1 MLLIIP
7 KVFNI
12 SCTINIGRWHILIID
27 SAISA
32 DEAGRSSVADLMS
45 KLSSNENGLSNQEA
59 EARGQKYGPNEIL
72 EEKINPF
79 IKFLGYF
86 WGTIPWMIETA
97 AILSAILSRWDD
109 FAIIFL
115 LLLMNGVVGFW
126 QERKA
131 DNAIELLKKRLAPMA
146 RVQRDGL
153 WKGVPSRELVPGD
166 LVRIRLGEIVP
177 ADIKLIEGDFLQVD
191 ESSLTGESL
200 PVEKK
205 VSEVAFSGSIVRQ
218 GEMTA
223 LVFAT
228 GMNTYFGRTA
238 KLVELAKTQSHFQKA
253 VVKIGDYLI
262 ILAAV
267 LVTIIFIVATQRHES
282 FLQTLQFALVLVVAA
297 IPAALPAVLSVTMAV
312 GAMELAKKEA
322 IVSRLTAIEEMA
334 GVDVLCSD
342 KTGTITQNAI
352 TVAEVVPFEGFS
364 QKDVLLFGAL
374 ASREEDGDLIDV
386 AIIKKSK
393 EVQVETASYKL
404 GKFKPFDPVSKRTLA
419 EIEGPQGSFGAA
431 KGAPQAILSLA
442 ANSTAGASVDQSVK
456 AFASKGY
463 RALGVAST
471 DSNGA
476 WHYAGLIALQDPP
489 REDSAET
496 INTAQSLGVRIKMV
510 TGDHVDIAKEIAQMV
525 GLGTNI
531 RPPSDFIDKSDEDA
545 TDIIEKADGFAQ
557 VFPEHKF
564 KIVELLQAR
573 GHIVGMTGDGVND
586 APALKKADAGI
597 AVSGA
602 TDAAK
607 SAAAIVLTRKG
618 LSVIID
624 AIKESRKI
632 FRRMNSYAIYRIA
645 ETIRVLFF
653 ITLSIIIFNF
663 YPVTAIMIVLLA
675 LLNDFAIMSIAY
687 DRAEYALKPSRW
699 DMTNV
704 LGMATFLG
712 LVGTVASFILFF
724 IGVNV
729 LHLSKD
735 VLQSMMYLKLSVAG
749 HFLIFITRTK
759 GHFWSYR
766 PSNILL
772 VAVFGTQIV
781 ATIIAVYGLLIPAI
795 GWSLALFVWVYSMT
809 SFVLTDL
816 AKVFL
821 FKRFEREV
829 IMLKKEAMA
838 IGDDDKKIS

>member
-1 MLLIIP
+1 LD
-7 KVFNI
+7 
-12 SCTINIGRWHILIID
+12 ID
-27 SAISA
+27 SLVSA
-32 DEAGRSSVADLMS
+32 DEARKAYVADLMNR
-45 KLSSNENGLSNQEA
+45 LSSSESGLSTSEA
-59 EARGQKYGPNEIL
+59 EARLLQFGPNEIL
-72 EEKINPF
+72 EKKINPLV
-79 IKFLGYF
+79 KFLGYF
-86 WGTIPWMIETA
+86 WGTIPWMIEVA
-97 AILSAILSRWDD
+97 AILSAILNRWDD
-109 FAIIFL
+109 FAVIFL

-126 QERKA
+126 QEHKA
-131 DNAIELLKKRLAPMA
+131 DNAIELLKERLAPAA
-146 RVQRDGL
+146 RVQRDGQ
-153 WKGVPSRELVPGD
+153 WKGLPSRELVPGD

-228 GMNTYFGRTA
+228 GMNTYFGHTA
-238 KLVELAKTQSHFQKA
+238 KLVESAKTQSHFQKA

-262 ILAAV
+262 ILALV
-267 LVTIIFIVATQRHES
+267 LVTLVIIVATLRHES
-282 FLQTLQFALVLVVAA
+282 LLQTLQFALVLVVAA

-322 IVSRLTAIEEMA
+322 IVSKLAAIEEMA

-352 TVAEVVPFEGFS
+352 KVAEVVPFEGFTE
-364 QKDVLLFGAL
+364 KDVLLLGTL
-374 ASREEDGDLIDV
+374 ASREEDGDLIDI
-386 AIIKKSK
+386 AIIKKNK
-393 EVQVETASYKL
+393 EEQVTPGSYKL
-404 GKFKPFDPVSKRTLA
+404 GKFKPFDPVSKRTEA
-419 EIEGPQGSFGAA
+419 EIEGPQGSFKTA
-431 KGAPQAILSLA
+431 KGAPQAILSLV
-442 ANSTAGASVDQSVK
+442 ANSTAGSSVYQTVET
-456 AFASKGY
+456 FASKGY

-471 DSNGA
+471 DSKGA
-476 WHYAGLIALQDPP
+476 WRYVGLIALQDPP

-496 INTAQSLGVRIKMV
+496 IKTAQSLGIRIKMV
-510 TGDHVDIAKEIAQMV
+510 TGDQVAITKEIARKV

-531 RPPSDFIDKSDEDA
+531 RPASDFIDKPDEEA
-545 TDIIEKADGFAQ
+545 TDNIEKADGFAQ

-607 SAAAIVLTRKG
+607 SAAAIVLTRPG

-645 ETIRVLFF
+645 ETIRVLLF
-653 ITLSIIIFNF
+653 ITLSIVVFNF
-663 YPVTAIMIVLLA
+663 YPMTAIMIVLLA
-675 LLNDFAIMSIAY
+675 LLNDFAIISIAY

-699 DMTNV
+699 DMTTV
-704 LGMATFLG
+704 LDMATFLG
-712 LVGTVASFILFF
+712 LVGTIASFMLFF
-724 IGVNV
+724 IGVNIF
-729 LHLSKD
+729 HLSRD

-772 VAVFGTQIV
+772 AAVFGTQIV
-781 ATIIAVYGLLIPAI
+781 ATIIAVYGLLIPPI
-795 GWSLALFVWVYSMT
+795 GWRLGLFVWAYAMA

-829 IMLKKEAMA
+829 KILEKELVV
-838 IGDDDKKIS
+838 IGKEGGKISDMDYFE

>member
-1 MLLIIP
+1 LGSDSII
-7 KVFNI
+7 
-12 SCTINIGRWHILIID
+12 G
-27 SAISA
+27 A
-32 DEAGRSSVADLMS
+32 DEARNASVADLMNN
-45 KLSSNENGLSNQEA
+45 LSSNQSGLSTSEA
-59 EARGQKYGPNEIL
+59 EARLQQYGPNEIL
-72 EEKINPF
+72 EKKINPF

-86 WGTIPWMIETA
+86 WGTIPWMIEAA
-97 AILSAILSRWDD
+97 AILSAVLSRWDD

-126 QERKA
+126 QEHKA
-131 DNAIELLKKRLAPMA
+131 DNAIELLKDRLAPTA
-146 RVQRDGL
+146 RVQRDGQ
-153 WKGVPSRELVPGD
+153 WKGLPSRELVPGD
-166 LVRIRLGEIVP
+166 LVKIRLGEIVP

-205 VSEVAFSGSIVRQ
+205 ISEVAFSGSIVRQ

-228 GMNTYFGRTA
+228 GMSTYFGRTA

-262 ILAAV
+262 VLALV
-267 LVTIIFIVATQRHES
+267 LVTLIFIVATLRHES

-322 IVSRLTAIEEMA
+322 IVSRLAAIEEMA

-352 TVAEVVPFEGFS
+352 TVAEVVPFEGFTE
-364 QKDVLLFGAL
+364 KDVLLFGAL
-374 ASREEDGDLIDV
+374 ASREEDGDLIDI

-393 EVQVETASYKL
+393 KEQVETARYKL
-404 GKFKPFDPVSKRTLA
+404 GKFKPFDPVSKRTVA
-419 EIEGPQGSFGAA
+419 EIEDPQGSFRAA

-442 ANSTAGASVDQSVK
+442 ALTAGTSVDREVET
-456 AFASKGY
+456 FASKGY
-463 RALGVAST
+463 RAMGVAGT
-471 DSNGA
+471 DSEGA
-476 WHYAGLIALQDPP
+476 WHYMGLIALQDPP

-496 INTAQSLGVRIKMV
+496 IKTAQSLGVRIKMI
-510 TGDHVDIAKEIAQMV
+510 TGDHVAIAKEIAKMV

-531 RPPSDFIDKSDEDA
+531 IPATDFIDKPDEEA
-545 TDIIEKADGFAQ
+545 TDIIEKSDGFAQ

-618 LSVIID
+618 LSVVID

-632 FRRMNSYAIYRIA
+632 F
-645 ETIRVLFF
+645 
-653 ITLSIIIFNF
+653 
-663 YPVTAIMIVLLA
+663 
-675 LLNDFAIMSIAY
+675 
-687 DRAEYALKPSRW
+687 
-699 DMTNV
+699 
-704 LGMATFLG
+704 
-712 LVGTVASFILFF
+712 
-724 IGVNV
+724 
-729 LHLSKD
+729 
-735 VLQSMMYLKLSVAG
+735 
-749 HFLIFITRTK
+749 
-759 GHFWSYR
+759 
-766 PSNILL
+766 
-772 VAVFGTQIV
+772 
-781 ATIIAVYGLLIPAI
+781 
-795 GWSLALFVWVYSMT
+795 
-809 SFVLTDL
+809 
-816 AKVFL
+816 
-821 FKRFEREV
+821 
-829 IMLKKEAMA
+829 
-838 IGDDDKKIS
+838 

>member
-1 MLLIIP
+1 M
-7 KVFNI
+7 
-12 SCTINIGRWHILIID
+12 D
-27 SAISA
+27 SIISA
-32 DEAGRSSVADLMS
+32 DEARKTSVADLMNS
-45 KLSSNENGLSNQEA
+45 LSSSGSGLTTSEA
-59 EARGQKYGPNEIL
+59 KARLQQYGTNEIIDK
-72 EEKINPF
+72 KINPF

-86 WGTIPWMIETA
+86 WGTIPWMIEAA

-126 QERKA
+126 QEHKA
-131 DNAIELLKKRLAPMA
+131 DNAIELLKKRLAPTA
-146 RVQRDGL
+146 RVQREGQ
-153 WKGVPSRELVPGD
+153 WKDLPSGELVPGD
-166 LVRIRLGEIVP
+166 LVRIRLGEIIP
-177 ADIKLIEGDFLQVD
+177 ADLKLIDGDFIQVD

-205 VSEVAFSGSIVRQ
+205 VSEVAYSGSIVRQ

-238 KLVELAKTQSHFQKA
+238 KLVESAKTQSHFQKA

-262 ILAAV
+262 ILATV
-267 LVTIIFIVATQRHES
+267 LVILIFIVATLRQES
-282 FLQTLQFALVLVVAA
+282 FLQTLQFALVLIVAA

-312 GAMELAKKEA
+312 GAMQLAKKEA
-322 IVSRLTAIEEMA
+322 IVSRLAAIEEMA

-352 TVAEVVPFEGFS
+352 TVAEVVPFEGFTE
-364 QKDVLLFGAL
+364 KDVLLFGTL
-374 ASREEDGDLIDV
+374 ASREEDSDLIDM
-386 AIIKKSK
+386 AIIKRSK
-393 EVQVETASYKL
+393 EERFDHDSYKL
-404 GKFKPFDPVSKRTLA
+404 GKFKPFDPVSKRTQA
-419 EIEGPQGSFGAA
+419 EIEGSQGKFETA
-431 KGAPQAILSLA
+431 KGAPQAILSLVA
-442 ANSTAGASVDQSVK
+442 DRSVSSFVDQNVER
-456 AFASKGY
+456 FASKGY

-471 DSNGA
+471 NTSGV
-476 WHYAGLIALQDPP
+476 WRYAGLIALQDPP

-496 INTAQSLGVRIKMV
+496 VRTASSLGVSMKMV
-510 TGDHVDIAKEIAQMV
+510 TGDHVAIAREIARMV

-531 RPPSDFIDKSDEDA
+531 RPASDFIDKPDEEA

-557 VFPEHKF
+557 VFPEHKY

-597 AVSGA
+597 AVAGA

-607 SAAAIVLTRKG
+607 SAAAIVLTRPG

-699 DMTNV
+699 DMTTV

-712 LVGTVASFILFF
+712 LVGTIASFALFF
-724 IGVNV
+724 IGVNI
-729 LHLSKD
+729 LHLSID

-772 VAVFGTQIV
+772 AAVLGTQIV
-781 ATIIAVYGLLIPAI
+781 ATIIAVYGLLIPPI
-795 GWSLALFVWVYSMT
+795 GWRLALFVWAYAMAA
-809 SFVLTDL
+809 FVLTDL

-821 FKRFEREV
+821 FKRFEREAEILVKDVTV
-829 IMLKKEAMA
+829 IEKD
-838 IGDDDKKIS
+838 IRGF

>member
-1 MLLIIP
+1 MDTSL
-7 KVFNI
+7 
-12 SCTINIGRWHILIID
+12 T
-27 SAISA
+27 ISA
-32 DEAGRSSVADLMS
+32 DEAKSAPAADLMA
-45 KLSSNENGLSNQEA
+45 KLFSSRNGLSSSDAIE
-59 EARGQKYGPNEIL
+59 RLQKYGPNEIA
-72 EEKINPF
+72 EKKANPL

-115 LLLMNGVVGFW
+115 LLLMNAVVGFW
-126 QERKA
+126 QEHKA
-131 DNAIELLKKRLAPMA
+131 DNAIELLKERLAPTA
-146 RVQRDGL
+146 RVLRDGQ
-153 WKGVPSRELVPGD
+153 WKGVPSRELVLGD
-166 LVRIRLGEIVP
+166 LVRVRLGEIVP

-200 PVEKK
+200 PVDKK
-205 VSEVAFSGSIVRQ
+205 VSDVAFSGSIVRQ

-238 KLVELAKTQSHFQKA
+238 KLVELAKSPSHFQKA

-262 ILAAV
+262 ILAVA
-267 LVTIIFIVATQRHES
+267 LVTLIFFVATLRHES
-282 FLQTLQFALVLVVAA
+282 LLQTLQFALVLVVAA

-312 GAMELAKKEA
+312 GAMQLAKKEA
-322 IVSRLTAIEEMA
+322 IVSRLAAIEEMA

-352 TVAEVVPFEGFS
+352 TVAEVVPFEGFTE
-364 QKDVLLFGAL
+364 KDVLLFGTL
-374 ASREEDGDLIDV
+374 ASRDEDGDLIDI

-393 EVQVETASYKL
+393 EERVEPGSYKL
-404 GKFKPFDPVSKRTLA
+404 GKFKPFDPVSKRTEA
-419 EIEGPQGSFGAA
+419 EIEGPQGGFKTA
-431 KGAPQAILSLA
+431 KGAPQAIFSLA
-442 ANSTAGASVDQSVK
+442 ATSTPRALVDQSVDT
-456 AFASKGY
+456 FATKGY

-471 DSNGA
+471 DSKGA
-476 WHYAGLIALQDPP
+476 WRYAGLIALQDPP

-496 INTAQSLGVRIKMV
+496 IKTAQSLGVRIKMI
-510 TGDHVDIAKEIAQMV
+510 TGDHVAIAKEIARMV

-531 RPPSDFIDKSDEDA
+531 GPASDFIDKPDEEA

-607 SAAAIVLTRKG
+607 SAAAIVLTRPG

-632 FRRMNSYAIYRIA
+632 FQRMNSYATYRIA

-687 DRAEYALKPSRW
+687 DRAEYAPKPSRW
-699 DMTNV
+699 DMTSV

-712 LVGTVASFILFF
+712 LVGTVSSFLFLS
-724 IGVNV
+724 IGIDI
-729 LHLSKD
+729 LHLSLD
-735 VLQSMMYLKLSVAG
+735 MLQSMMYLKLSVAG

-772 VAVFGTQIV
+772 AAVLGTQTV
-781 ATIIAVYGLLIPAI
+781 ATIIAVYGLLIPPI
-795 GWSLALFVWVYSMT
+795 GWKLALFVWAYAMA
-809 SFVLTDL
+809 SFVLTDF

-821 FKRFEREV
+821 FKRFKREV
-829 IMLKKEAMA
+829 EIVEEEAVV
-838 IGDDDKKIS
+838 IEKDVGKI

>member
-1 MLLIIP
+1 MNPI
-7 KVFNI
+7 
-12 SCTINIGRWHILIID
+12 
-27 SAISA
+27 ISA
-32 DEAGRSSVADLMS
+32 DEAKKKSVADLMER
-45 KLSSNENGLSNQEA
+45 LTSSGMGLSTSVA
-59 EARGQKYGPNEIL
+59 EARLQQYGPNEITD
-72 EEKINPF
+72 KKANPL

-86 WGTIPWMIETA
+86 WGTIPWMIEAA

-126 QERKA
+126 QEHKA
-131 DNAIELLKKRLAPMA
+131 DNAIELLKERLAPSA
-146 RVQRDGL
+146 RVLRDGK
-153 WKGVPSRELVPGD
+153 WNAIPSSRLVPGD
-166 LVRIRLGEIVP
+166 IVRIRLGEIVP
-177 ADIKLIEGDFLQVD
+177 ADLKLIEGDFLQVD

-200 PVEKK
+200 PVDKK
-205 VSEVAFSGSIVRQ
+205 ISDVAFSGSIVRQ

-262 ILAAV
+262 ILAIV
-267 LVTIIFIVATQRHES
+267 LVTLVFIVATLRHES
-282 FLQTLQFALVLVVAA
+282 LLQTLQFALVLVVAA

-312 GAMELAKKEA
+312 GAMQLAKKEA
-322 IVSRLTAIEEMA
+322 IVSRLAAIEEMA

-352 TVAEVVPFEGFS
+352 TVAEVVPFEGFTE
-364 QKDVLLFGAL
+364 KDVLLFGTL
-374 ASREEDGDLIDV
+374 ASREENGDLIDI

-393 EVQVETASYKL
+393 EEQVEPGSYKL
-404 GKFKPFDPVSKRTLA
+404 GKFQPFDPVSKMTQA
-419 EIEGPQGSFGAA
+419 EIEGPQGSFRAA
-431 KGAPQAILSLA
+431 KGAPQAILSLL
-442 ANSTAGASVDQSVK
+442 ANSTASSLIDQKVET
-456 AFASKGY
+456 FASKGY

-471 DSNGA
+471 NSKGA
-476 WHYAGLIALQDPP
+476 WSYVGLIALQDPP

-496 INTAQSLGVRIKMV
+496 IKTAQSLGVRIKMV
-510 TGDHVDIAKEIAQMV
+510 TGDHVAIAKEIARMV
-525 GLGTNI
+525 GLGANI
-531 RPPSDFIDKSDEDA
+531 KPASDFIDKPDEEA

-607 SAAAIVLTRKG
+607 SAAAIVLTRPG

-624 AIKESRKI
+624 AIEESRKI
-632 FRRMNSYAIYRIA
+632 FQRMNSYAIYRIA

-653 ITLSIIIFNF
+653 ITLSIVIFNF

-687 DRAEYALKPSRW
+687 DRAEYSQKPDRW
-699 DMTNV
+699 RMSSV
-704 LGMATFLG
+704 MGMALFLG
-712 LVGTVASFILFF
+712 LIGTVESFGLLFF
-724 IGVNV
+724 GLDY
-729 LHLSKD
+729 LHLSKE
-735 VLQSMMYLKLSVAG
+735 VLQSFMYLKLSVAG
-749 HFLIFITRTK
+749 HFIIFIARTK

-766 PSNILL
+766 PGNLL
-772 VAVFGTQIV
+772 IGAVFGTQIV
-781 ATIIAVYGLLIPAI
+781 ATIIAVYGLLIPPI
-795 GWSLALFVWVYSMT
+795 GWNLAAMVWIYVII
-809 SFVLTDL
+809 
-816 AKVFL
+816 VFL
-821 FKRFEREV
+821 IIDQLKVRYYKFFDEGLQFMEKLKV
-829 IMLKKEAMA
+829 IKT
-838 IGDDDKKIS
+838 

>member
-1 MLLIIP
+1 MEEY
-7 KVFNI
+7 
-12 SCTINIGRWHILIID
+12 GID
-27 SAISA
+27 SIIGAE
-32 DEAGRSSVADLMS
+32 EAGKASVADLMNNFS
-45 KLSSNENGLSNQEA
+45 TSESGLSTSEA
-59 EARGQKYGPNEIL
+59 EARFQQYGPNEIL
-72 EEKINPF
+72 EKKINPL

-86 WGTIPWMIETA
+86 WGIIPWMIEAA

-126 QERKA
+126 QEHKA
-131 DNAIELLKKRLAPMA
+131 DNAIELLKEKLAPTA
-146 RVQRDGL
+146 RVRRDKQ
-153 WKGVPSRELVPGD
+153 WKGLPSRELVPGD

-177 ADIKLIEGDFLQVD
+177 ADLKLIEGDFLQVD
-191 ESSLTGESL
+191 ESALTGESL
-200 PVEKK
+200 PVDKK
-205 VSEVAFSGSIVRQ
+205 VSDVAFSGSIVRQ

-253 VVKIGDYLI
+253 VIKIGDYLI
-262 ILAAV
+262 ILAMV
-267 LVTIIFIVATQRHES
+267 LVTLVFIVATLRHES
-282 FLQTLQFALVLVVAA
+282 LLQTLQFALVLVVAA

-322 IVSRLTAIEEMA
+322 IVSRLAAIEEMA

-352 TVAEVVPFEGFS
+352 TVAEIVPFEGFTE
-364 QKDVLLFGAL
+364 KDVLLFGAL
-374 ASREEDGDLIDV
+374 ASREEDGDLIDI

-393 EVQVETASYKL
+393 EEQVDAKSYKL
-404 GKFKPFDPVSKRTLA
+404 GKFEPFDPVSKRAEA
-419 EIEGPQGSFGAA
+419 EIEGPQGSFKTA
-431 KGAPQAILSLA
+431 KGAPQAILSLMP
-442 ANSTAGASVDQSVK
+442 NGNAGSSVDQNVET
-456 AFASKGY
+456 FASKGY

-471 DSNGA
+471 DSKGA
-476 WHYAGLIALQDPP
+476 WHYVGLIALQDPP
-489 REDSAET
+489 RKDSAET
-496 INTAQSLGVRIKMV
+496 IKTAQSLGIRIKMV
-510 TGDHVDIAKEIAQMV
+510 TGDHAAIAKEIARMV

-531 RPPSDFIDKSDEDA
+531 GSASNFIDKPDKEA
-545 TDIIEKADGFAQ
+545 TDIIERADGYAQ

-607 SAAAIVLTRKG
+607 SAAAIVLTRPG

-624 AIKESRKI
+624 TIKESRKI
-632 FRRMNSYAIYRIA
+632 FRRMNSYATYRIA
-645 ETIRVLFF
+645 ETIRVLIF
-653 ITLSIIIFNF
+653 ITLSIVIFNF

-687 DRAEYALKPSRW
+687 DRAEYELKPSRW
-699 DMTNV
+699 NMTAV

-712 LVGTVASFILFF
+712 LVGTVASFTLFF
-724 IGVNV
+724 IG
-729 LHLSKD
+729 LDIIHLSRD

-772 VAVFGTQIV
+772 AAVLGTQTV
-781 ATIIAVYGLLIPAI
+781 ATIIAVYGLLIPPI
-795 GWSLALFVWVYSMT
+795 GWSLALFVWAYAMA

-829 IMLKKEAMA
+829 EVLESEAKIIEKEV
-838 IGDDDKKIS
+838 GQV

>member
-1 MLLIIP
+1 L
-7 KVFNI
+7 
-12 SCTINIGRWHILIID
+12 STDSNIG
-27 SAISA
+27 A
-32 DEAGRSSVADLMS
+32 DEARKASVADLMDN
-45 KLSSNENGLSNQEA
+45 LSSNESGLSTSEA
-59 EARGQKYGPNEIL
+59 EARLQQYGPNEIL
-72 EEKINPF
+72 EKKVNPL

-86 WGTIPWMIETA
+86 WGTIPWMIEAA

-126 QERKA
+126 QEHKA
-131 DNAIELLKKRLAPMA
+131 DNAIELLKERLAPTA
-146 RVQRDGL
+146 RVHRDGK
-153 WKGVPSRELVPGD
+153 WKGLPSGELVPGD

-177 ADIKLIEGDFLQVD
+177 ADIKLIEGDFLQID
-191 ESSLTGESL
+191 ESALTGESL
-200 PVEKK
+200 PADKK
-205 VSEVAFSGSIVRQ
+205 ISDVAFSGSIVRQ
-218 GEMTA
+218 GEMTG

-262 ILAAV
+262 ILAIV
-267 LVTIIFIVATQRHES
+267 LVTLVFIVATLRHES

-322 IVSRLTAIEEMA
+322 IVSRLAAIEEMA

-342 KTGTITQNAI
+342 KTGTITQNSI
-352 TVAEVVPFEGFS
+352 TVAEVVPFDGFTE
-364 QKDVLLFGAL
+364 KDVLLFGTL
-374 ASREEDGDLIDV
+374 ASREENGDLIDI
-386 AIIKKSK
+386 AIINKSK
-393 EVQVETASYKL
+393 EEEVEPGSYRL
-404 GKFKPFDPVSKRTLA
+404 GKFKPFDPVSKRTEA
-419 EIEGPQGSFGAA
+419 EIEGPQGSFWAA
-431 KGAPQAILSLA
+431 KGAPQAIFSLL
-442 ANSTAGASVDQSVK
+442 ANSNAGSLVDQKVET
-456 AFASKGY
+456 FASKGY

-471 DSNGA
+471 DLKGA
-476 WHYAGLIALQDPP
+476 WRYVGLIALQDPP
-489 REDSAET
+489 REDSAQT
-496 INTAQSLGVRIKMV
+496 IKTAQSLGIRIKMV
-510 TGDHVDIAKEIAQMV
+510 TGDHVAIAKEIARMV

-531 RPPSDFIDKSDEDA
+531 EPASDFIDKPDEEA

-607 SAAAIVLTRKG
+607 SAAAIVLTRPG

-632 FRRMNSYAIYRIA
+632 FQRMNSYAIYRIA

-653 ITLSIIIFNF
+653 ITLSIVIFNF

-687 DRAEYALKPSRW
+687 DRAEYALKPDRW
-699 DMTNV
+699 DMTSV

-712 LVGTVASFILFF
+712 LVGTLSSFLFF
-724 IGVNV
+724 SIGISI
-729 LHLSKD
+729 LHLSLD
-735 VLQSMMYLKLSVAG
+735 ILQSMMYLKLSVAG

-759 GHFWSYR
+759 GHFWSYW

-772 VAVFGTQIV
+772 AAVLGTQIV
-781 ATIIAVYGLLIPAI
+781 ATIIAVYGLLIPPI
-795 GWSLALFVWVYSMT
+795 GWRLALFVWAYAMVA
-809 SFVLTDL
+809 FVLTDL
-816 AKVFL
+816 AKFFL

-829 IMLKKEAMA
+829 KILEKEAKVF
-838 IGDDDKKIS
+838 GK

>member
-1 MLLIIP
+1 MDG
-7 KVFNI
+7 
-12 SCTINIGRWHILIID
+12 INSIVG
-27 SAISA
+27 A
-32 DEAGRSSVADLMS
+32 DDARKASVADLMN
-45 KLSSNENGLSNQEA
+45 KLSSSESGLSTSEA
-59 EARGQKYGPNEIL
+59 EARLQQYGPNEIF
-72 EEKINPF
+72 EKKINPLF
-79 IKFLGYF
+79 KFLGYF
-86 WGTIPWMIETA
+86 WGTIPWMIEAA
-97 AILSAILSRWDD
+97 AILSAILNRWDD

-126 QERKA
+126 QEHKA
-131 DNAIELLKKRLAPMA
+131 DNAIELLKKRLAPTA
-146 RVQRDGL
+146 RVQRDGQ
-153 WKGVPSRELVPGD
+153 WKGLPSGELVPGD
-166 LVRIRLGEIVP
+166 VVRIRLDEIVP
-177 ADIKLIEGDFLQVD
+177 ADLKLVEGDYLQVD
-191 ESSLTGESL
+191 ESALTGESL
-200 PVEKK
+200 PVDKN

-238 KLVELAKTQSHFQKA
+238 KLVELAKTPSHFQKA

-262 ILAAV
+262 ILALV
-267 LVTIIFIVATQRHES
+267 LVTLVFIVATMRHES
-282 FLQTLQFALVLVVAA
+282 LLQTLQFALVLVVAA
-297 IPAALPAVLSVTMAV
+297 IPAALPAVLSVTMAA
-312 GAMELAKKEA
+312 GAIELAKKEA
-322 IVSRLTAIEEMA
+322 IVSRLAAIEEMA

-352 TVAEVVPFEGFS
+352 TVAEVAPFEGFTK
-364 QKDVLLFGAL
+364 KDVLLFGAL
-374 ASREEDGDLIDV
+374 ASREENGDLIDI

-393 EVQVETASYKL
+393 EEQVQPGSYKL
-404 GKFKPFDPVSKRTLA
+404 GKFKPFDPVSKRTEA
-419 EIEGPQGSFGAA
+419 EIEGPQGSFKTA
-431 KGAPQAILSLA
+431 KGAPQAIFLLD
-442 ANSTAGASVDQSVK
+442 ANSAQGSSVDQNVET
-456 AFASKGY
+456 FASKGY

-471 DSNGA
+471 DSKGA
-476 WHYAGLIALQDPP
+476 WRYVGLIALQDPP

-496 INTAQSLGVRIKMV
+496 IKTAQSLGVRIKMV
-510 TGDHVDIAKEIAQMV
+510 TGDHVAIAKEIARKV

-531 RPPSDFIDKSDEDA
+531 RPASDFIDKPDEEA

-607 SAAAIVLTRKG
+607 SAAAIVLTRPG

-624 AIKESRKI
+624 AIKESRRI
-632 FRRMNSYAIYRIA
+632 FQRMNSYATYRIA
-645 ETIRVLFF
+645 ETIRVLLF
-653 ITLSIIIFNF
+653 ITLSIVIFNF

-699 DMTNV
+699 DMTSV

-712 LVGTVASFILFF
+712 LVGTASSFLLFS
-724 IGVNV
+724 IGIDI
-729 LHLSKD
+729 LHLSQG

-759 GHFWSYR
+759 GHFWSNR

-772 VAVFGTQIV
+772 TTVLGTQTV
-781 ATIIAVYGLLIPAI
+781 ATIIAVYGLLIPPI
-795 GWSLALFVWVYSMT
+795 GWSLALFVWAYAMAA
-809 SFVLTDL
+809 FVLTDL
-816 AKVFL
+816 AKVYL

-829 IMLKKEAMA
+829 ETLEKEAEV
-838 IGDDDKKIS
+838 IGKEVGGI